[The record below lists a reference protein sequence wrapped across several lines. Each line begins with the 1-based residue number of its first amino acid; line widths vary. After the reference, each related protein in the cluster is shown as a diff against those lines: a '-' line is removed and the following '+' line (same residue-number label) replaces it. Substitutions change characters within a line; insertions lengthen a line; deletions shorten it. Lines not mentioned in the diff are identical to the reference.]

1 MAALRRW
8 IWPALAAIF
17 TAVGIAAL
25 IYSQSY
31 PSPSLLYGYAR
42 LLGWSGLISAAI
54 LVVQGFWK
62 ASRDRRYM
70 NGLRNNLTNAK
81 HEVIA
86 KKYTEARVYGWRTVH
101 IALSILLTVIAGI
114 HGILLF
120 PLTYS
125 PTPGILLGI
134 VGLLL
139 LLILGVS
146 GIITEMNR
154 KTKTF
159 SFMKKMHLWL
169 MVLSLVLIELHAIT
183 SDTAIA
189 QMGTTVSLDLFL
201 GTIGLI
207 GAGVFYATIKGTK
220 TLLRLLSPNMSAQNQ
235 SPTDLARRNALQKL
249 STIAAGTLVALTFVE
264 LSTLAPRLLPILQ
277 NQRTQSIISSTQS
290 ATAVQSNSQVSQSN
304 GQTTG
309 IKLGNLS
316 NIPNNSAYYFND
328 ALGNPDILIRLQ
340 SGNVVAFSST
350 CTHQPCTVGYDTNS
364 GLIRC
369 PCHGAVFDPSKGAA
383 VLQGPAPTPLPTVQL
398 TIDSNG
404 NIWLS

>member
-1 MAALRRW
+1 CVAALRRW
-8 IWPALAAIF
+8 IWPPLAVIL
-17 TAVGIAAL
+17 TAVGIAAF

-42 LLGWSGLISAAI
+42 VLGWSGLISAAV

-62 ASRDRRYM
+62 ASRDRQYM
-70 NGLRNNLTNAK
+70 DGLRNSLTNAK

-86 KKYTEARVYGWRTVH
+86 KKYTEARVYGWRTAH
-101 IALSILLTVIAGI
+101 IALSILLTVIAGV

-134 VGLLL
+134 GGLLL

-159 SFMKKMHLWL
+159 SLMKKTHLWL
-169 MVLSLVLIELHAIT
+169 MVISLALIELHAIT

-189 QMGTTVSLDLFL
+189 QMGPAVSLDLFL

-207 GAGVFYATIKGTK
+207 GVGVFYATIKGTK
-220 TLLRLLSPNMSAQNQ
+220 TLFRLLSPNIAQNQ

-249 STIAAGTLVALTFVE
+249 STIAAGTLVALTFAE

-277 NQRTQSIISSTQS
+277 NQQTQSIIHTQS
-290 ATAVQSNSQVSQSN
+290 TTSVQSNAQVTQFNSQ
-304 GQTTG
+304 T
-309 IKLGNLS
+309 
-316 NIPNNSAYYFND
+316 
-328 ALGNPDILIRLQ
+328 
-340 SGNVVAFSST
+340 
-350 CTHQPCTVGYDTNS
+350 
-364 GLIRC
+364 
-369 PCHGAVFDPSKGAA
+369 
-383 VLQGPAPTPLPTVQL
+383 
-398 TIDSNG
+398 
-404 NIWLS
+404 

>member
-1 MAALRRW
+1 M
-8 IWPALAAIF
+8 
-17 TAVGIAAL
+17 
-25 IYSQSY
+25 
-31 PSPSLLYGYAR
+31 
-42 LLGWSGLISAAI
+42 
-54 LVVQGFWK
+54 
-62 ASRDRRYM
+62 D
-70 NGLRNNLTNAK
+70 GLRNSLTNAK

-86 KKYTEARVYGWRTVH
+86 KKYTEARVYGWRTAH
-101 IALSILLTVIAGI
+101 IALSILLTVIAGV

-134 VGLLL
+134 GGLLL

-159 SFMKKMHLWL
+159 SLMKKTHLWL
-169 MVLSLVLIELHAIT
+169 MVISLALIELHAIT

-189 QMGTTVSLDLFL
+189 QMGPAVSLDLFL

-207 GAGVFYATIKGTK
+207 GVGVFYAAIKGTK
-220 TLLRLLSPNMSAQNQ
+220 TLFRLLSPNIATQNQ

-249 STIAAGTLVALTFVE
+249 STIAAGTLVALTFVD

-277 NQRTQSIISSTQS
+277 NQRAQSIISSTQS

-316 NIPNNSAYYFND
+316 NIPNNTAYYFND

-398 TIDSNG
+398 TIDSKG
-404 NIWLS
+404 NIWLP

>member
-1 MAALRRW
+1 CVAALRRW
-8 IWPALAAIF
+8 IWPPLAVIL
-17 TAVGIAAL
+17 TGVGIAAF

-42 LLGWSGLISAAI
+42 VLGWSGLISAAI

-62 ASRDRRYM
+62 ASRDRQYM
-70 NGLRNNLTNAK
+70 DGLRNSLTNAK

-86 KKYTEARVYGWRTVH
+86 KKYTEARVYGWRTAH
-101 IALSILLTVIAGI
+101 IALSILLTVIAGV

-134 VGLLL
+134 GGLLL

-159 SFMKKMHLWL
+159 SLMKKLHLWL
-169 MVLSLVLIELHAIT
+169 MVISLALIELHAIT

-189 QMGTTVSLDLFL
+189 QMGPVVSLDLFL

-207 GAGVFYATIKGTK
+207 GVGVFYAAIKGTK
-220 TLLRLLSPNMSAQNQ
+220 TLFRLLSPNIAAQNQ

-249 STIAAGTLVALTFVE
+249 STIAACTLVALTFAE

-277 NQRTQSIISSTQS
+277 NQQTQSIISTQS
-290 ATAVQSNSQVSQSN
+290 TTTVQSNAQVTQSN

-309 IKLGNLS
+309 IKLGNLA

-340 SGNVVAFSST
+340 NGNVVAFSST

-364 GLIRC
+364 GLIQC
-369 PCHGAVFDPSKGAA
+369 PCHGAVFDPSKGAV

-398 TIDSNG
+398 T
-404 NIWLS
+404 

>member
-1 MAALRRW
+1 VIL
-8 IWPALAAIF
+8 
-17 TAVGIAAL
+17 TGVGIAAF

-42 LLGWSGLISAAI
+42 VLGWSGLISAAI

-62 ASRDRRYM
+62 ASRDRQYM
-70 NGLRNNLTNAK
+70 DGLRNSLTNAK

-86 KKYTEARVYGWRTVH
+86 KKYTEARVYGWRTAH
-101 IALSILLTVIAGI
+101 IALSILLTVIAGV

-134 VGLLL
+134 GGLLL

-159 SFMKKMHLWL
+159 SLMKKTHLWL
-169 MVLSLVLIELHAIT
+169 MVISLALIELHAIT

-189 QMGTTVSLDLFL
+189 QMGPAVSLDLFL

-207 GAGVFYATIKGTK
+207 GVGVFYATIKGTK
-220 TLLRLLSPNMSAQNQ
+220 TLFRLLSPNIAQNQ

-249 STIAAGTLVALTFVE
+249 STIAAGTLVALTFAE

-277 NQRTQSIISSTQS
+277 NQQTQSIIHTQS
-290 ATAVQSNSQVSQSN
+290 TTSVQSNAQVTQFNS
-304 GQTTG
+304 QTTG
-309 IKLGNLS
+309 IKLGNLA
-316 NIPNNSAYYFND
+316 NIPNNSAFYFND
-328 ALGNPDILIRLQ
+328 SQGNPDILIRLQ
-340 SGNVVAFSST
+340 NGNVVAFSST
-350 CTHQPCTVGYDTNS
+350 CTHRPCTVGYDTNS
-364 GLIRC
+364 GLIQC
-369 PCHGAVFDPSKGAA
+369 PCHGAVFDPSQGAA

-404 NIWLS
+404 NIWLP